1 VKGVLLG
8 IVAPVL
14 IGLALATTALADDI
28 TAKKQAVD
36 SKISDLSGALA
47 AKQQQETGLRSEI
60 DDITGRIRSLEGQVG
75 DVSLHLQT
83 LEEDLALHNARLAK
97 LNALFRVQ
105 SQRLKL
111 LKRQYRLSVD
121 RLNQRL
127 VAIYESSDVSPLDV
141 VLGSGSIEE
150 AIDLSNYLTKIGE
163 EDRAIAREVKQ
174 SKHAVATARKKTA
187 RIERRIRGEARAIEA
202 RKAQTEET
210 RDALVGAQQ
219 SLDMT
224 RQQKVVALSDLS
236 AQERAE
242 ASEIDALKQASADL
256 GDQIRAAQAQRAAVS
271 QQETTPSSS
280 GLIWPV
286 SGPITSPFG
295 WRWGRMHEGI
305 DIGVGYGTPIHA
317 AAAGRVIY
325 CGWEEGYGNLVVLDN
340 GGGLATAYAHQSSI
354 AVSCGQ
360 DVSQGQTIGY
370 VGCTGHCFGPHLHFE
385 VRINGNPV
393 DPLGYL

>member
-1 VKGVLLG
+1 VKAVLLG
-8 IVAPVL
+8 IV
-14 IGLALATTALADDI
+14 LALALTATALADDI

-47 AKQQQETGLRSEI
+47 AKQQQEAGLRSEI
-60 DDITGRIRSLEGQVG
+60 DDITGRIRSLEAQVG

-97 LNALFRVQ
+97 LNALFHVQ

-111 LKRQYRLSVD
+111 LKRQYRISVD
-121 RLNQRL
+121 TLNQRL
-127 VAIYESSDVSPLDV
+127 VAIYESSEVSPLDV

-174 SKHAVATARKKTA
+174 SKQAVAAARKKTA

-202 RKAQTEET
+202 RKAQTEEA
-210 RDALVGAQQ
+210 RDALVGAKQ
-219 SLDMT
+219 SLDST

-236 AQERAE
+236 AQEQAE
-242 ASEIDALKQASADL
+242 ASEIDALRQVSADL
-256 GDQIRAAQAQRAAVS
+256 GVQIRAAQARNAAS
-271 QQETTPSSS
+271 ETPTPSSS

-305 DIGVGYGTPIHA
+305 DIGVGYGIPIHA
-317 AAAGRVIY
+317 AASGTIIY
-325 CGWEEGYGNLVVLDN
+325 CGWESGYGNLVVIDHGN
-340 GGGLATAYAHQSSI
+340 NLATAYGHQASI
-354 AVSCGQ
+354 AVGCGQ
-360 DVSQGQTIGY
+360 QVSQGQTIGY